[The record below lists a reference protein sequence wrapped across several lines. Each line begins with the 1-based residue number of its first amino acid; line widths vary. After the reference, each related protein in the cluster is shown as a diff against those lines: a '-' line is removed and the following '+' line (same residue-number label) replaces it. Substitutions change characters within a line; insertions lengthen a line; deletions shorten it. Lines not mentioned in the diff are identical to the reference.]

1 MQNTKKQSFIKF
13 FLKISIPVVAQQILA
28 NLLQI
33 CDTAMIS
40 TVGHQAISGVS
51 VANKFFFIYSLVI
64 FGLSNGVGLFIAQ
77 YYGAKEQQ
85 TYNQIFRFGLVTCA
99 VTAIGFMLFLF
110 LYPQITMT
118 VFVQNPRIV
127 RYGLAYIE
135 VIRWSYLPFAI
146 AMMCGV
152 ALKVKGK
159 TAIPLKAGVVAF
171 ILNILLNYVLING
184 VWGFPELGV
193 TGAAIATFV
202 SRFVEMLIL
211 IREIN
216 RKSSML
222 RLTVAYPWL
231 AIGKVTAI
239 LKNTLPLICNELV
252 WSLALSIIF
261 LNYCYVSE
269 YYIPALTIVDNISSL
284 VYALFAGAATAT
296 GVIVGQDLGANQLTQ
311 ARQDAKKMIKIGTV
325 ICLVS
330 SLLVLAITPF
340 VPSLFSLTGSLASM
354 TVRLLIIKSSVT
366 WSQGYAE
373 TIYYILRAGGD
384 TKGVLVIDGL
394 FTCFG
399 PLLISTLCTYLL
411 SLDLIWVFSLTE
423 GVYLL
428 KIVIA
433 TYYYKK
439 EKWVKSLTTQKMN

>member
-1 MQNTKKQSFIKF
+1 MQNTEKQSFIKF
-13 FLKISIPVVAQQILA
+13 FLKIAIPVVAQQILA

-51 VANKFFFIYSLVI
+51 VANKFFFIYSLMI

-77 YYGAKEQQ
+77 YYGANDQQ
-85 TYNQIFRFGLVTCA
+85 EYNQIFRFGLVTCIL
-99 VTAIGFMLFLF
+99 TAIGFMIFLF
-110 LYPQITMT
+110 RYPQITMT
-118 VFVQNPRIV
+118 IFVKNQAIIRF
-127 RYGLAYIE
+127 GLEYLD

-152 ALKVKGK
+152 ALKVKGE
-159 TAIPLKAGVVAF
+159 TAIPLKAGGIAF
-171 ILNILLNYVLING
+171 VLNILLNYLLING
-184 VWGFPELGV
+184 AWVFPKLEV
-193 TGAAIATFV
+193 TGAALATFL
-202 SRFVEMLIL
+202 SRLVEMLIL
-211 IREIN
+211 LRELN
-216 RKSSML
+216 RKSSDL
-222 RLTVAYPWL
+222 RLTVAYPFL
-231 AIGKVTAI
+231 AFDKVVNI
-239 LKNTLPLICNELV
+239 LKNTIPLICNELV
-252 WSLALSIIF
+252 WSLALSAIF

-296 GVIVGQDLGANQLTQ
+296 GVIVGQDLGANKLAQ
-311 ARQDAKKMIKIGTV
+311 ARQDAKRMIKIGTG
-325 ICLVS
+325 ICIFS
-330 SLLVLAITPF
+330 SFLVLALAPF
-340 VPSLFSLTGSLASM
+340 VPRFFSLTGSLAAM
-354 TVRLLIIKSSVT
+354 TVRLLMIKSSVT

-399 PLLISTLCTYLL
+399 PLLISTLCTRLL
-411 SLDLIWVFSLTE
+411 SLDLVWVFSLTE

-433 TYYYKK
+433 TYYFKK
-439 EKWVKSLTTQKMN
+439 EKWVKSLTTN